1 MIRLEGK
8 LAKYKELISYFLIA
22 SSGVMIQLI
31 VSSITQNFF
40 GFSFQLSITTGYIA
54 AFIIGFFLTKFLS
67 KSIPVDSKIATAEHK
82 NFGNLQTIAE
92 RNAKNKQPAGEP
104 KKKES
109 EATSPSAV
117 NNNEKCELIGPF
129 AELLHAE
136 YLVERLTALEVAS
149 AVKQVEIADGKNY
162 WVYLKP
168 EMSEK
173 EALRRLSEIQQSK
186 SIDSY
191 IIPSGELANG
201 ISFGQFADEKEA
213 TDKAELI
220 RAQGYAAEIKEVP
233 KSHNETWV
241 EVRQKVGQKISEEK
255 WLSLLKE
262 EKAIERRQNYCLGV
276 AQ

>member
-1 MIRLEGK
+1 MRL
-8 LAKYKELISYFLIA
+8 IF
-22 SSGVMIQLI
+22 I
-31 VSSITQNFF
+31 VLLLGNVV
-40 GFSFQLSITTGYIA
+40 
-54 AFIIGFFLTKFLS
+54 FFLTQVFG
-67 KSIPVDSKIATAEHK
+67 KSTSVEPKPAVVEHRG
-82 NFGNLQTIAE
+82 FGNMQTIAE
-92 RNAKNKQPAGEP
+92 RNAKNKQAAKESH
-104 KKKES
+104 KKEPEVS
-109 EATSPSAV
+109 ESASLV
-117 NNNEKCELIGPF
+117 GNAEKCELIGPF

-136 YLVERLTALEVAS
+136 YLVERLKSLEVVS
-149 AVKQVEIADGKNY
+149 AIKQVEIADGKIY

-186 SIDSY
+186 AIDSY

-201 ISFGQFADEKEA
+201 ISFGQFANEKEA
-213 TDKAELI
+213 TEKAEQI

-241 EVRQKVGQKISEEK
+241 EVHQKVGQKISEEK

-276 AQ
+276 AH

>member
-1 MIRLEGK
+1 MRLIFVVLLLGNV
-8 LAKYKELISYFLIA
+8 I
-22 SSGVMIQLI
+22 
-31 VSSITQNFF
+31 
-40 GFSFQLSITTGYIA
+40 
-54 AFIIGFFLTKFLS
+54 FFLTQIFGASAVIETK
-67 KSIPVDSKIATAEHK
+67 PAVVEHRS
-82 NFGNLQTIAE
+82 FGNMQTISE
-92 RNAKNKQPAGEP
+92 RNKNKQVLKAVAANEP
-104 KKKES
+104 QPLV
-109 EATSPSAV
+109 SPSSVSDA
-117 NNNEKCELIGPF
+117 EKCELIGPF

-136 YLVERLTALEVAS
+136 YLVERLKALEVAS
-149 AVKQVEIADGKNY
+149 AIKQVEIADGKNY

-186 SIDSY
+186 AIDSY

-201 ISFGQFADEKEA
+201 ISFGQFANEKDAIE
-213 TDKAELI
+213 KAGQI

>member
-1 MIRLEGK
+1 MRL
-8 LAKYKELISYFLIA
+8 IF
-22 SSGVMIQLI
+22 I
-31 VSSITQNFF
+31 VLLLGNIV
-40 GFSFQLSITTGYIA
+40 
-54 AFIIGFFLTKFLS
+54 FFLTQIFG
-67 KSIPVDSKIATAEHK
+67 KSTPIEHAPAVAEHK

-92 RNAKNKQPAGEP
+92 RNAKNKQATKDA
-104 KKKES
+104 KKKDADASES
-109 EATSPSAV
+109 SAV
-117 NNNEKCELIGPF
+117 SDAEKCELIGPF

-136 YLVERLTALEVAS
+136 YLVERLTALEVS
-149 AVKQVEIADGKNY
+149 STVKQVEIADGKNY

-186 SIDSY
+186 AIDSY

-201 ISFGQFADEKEA
+201 ISFGQFASEKEA
-213 TDKAELI
+213 TDKAQQI

-276 AQ
+276 AR

>member
-1 MIRLEGK
+1 MRSI
-8 LAKYKELISYFLIA
+8 F
-22 SSGVMIQLI
+22 I
-31 VSSITQNFF
+31 VLLLGNV
-40 GFSFQLSITTGYIA
+40 A
-54 AFIIGFFLTKFLS
+54 FFLSQIFGASAPAENK
-67 KSIPVDSKIATAEHK
+67 PAAAEHR

-92 RNAKNKQPAGEP
+92 RNAKNKLSTKEA

-109 EATSPSAV
+109 EASETSSVVSDA
-117 NNNEKCELIGPF
+117 EKCELIGPF

-149 AVKQVEIADGKNY
+149 SIRQVEIADGKNY

-173 EALRRLSEIQQSK
+173 EALRRLSEIQQAK
-186 SIDSY
+186 AIDSY

-201 ISFGQFADEKEA
+201 ISFGQFASEKEA
-213 TDKAELI
+213 TDKAVQV

-241 EVRQKVGQKISEEK
+241 EVHQKLGQKISEEK
-255 WLSLLKE
+255 WLTLLKE

-276 AQ
+276 AH

>member
-1 MIRLEGK
+1 MRL
-8 LAKYKELISYFLIA
+8 IF
-22 SSGVMIQLI
+22 I
-31 VSSITQNFF
+31 VLLLGNV
-40 GFSFQLSITTGYIA
+40 A
-54 AFIIGFFLTKFLS
+54 FFLTQFFGGS
-67 KSIPVDSKIATAEHK
+67 APVDAKPAVVEHR

-92 RNAKNKQPAGEP
+92 RDAKGKQSAKESR
-104 KKKES
+104 KKEP
-109 EATSPSAV
+109 EAPSGAAV
-117 NNNEKCELIGPF
+117 SDSEKCELIGPF

-149 AVKQVEIADGKNY
+149 SIKQVEIADGKNY
-162 WVYLKP
+162 LVYLKP

-186 SIDSY
+186 AIDSY

-201 ISFGQFADEKEA
+201 ISFGQFASEKEA
-213 TDKAELI
+213 SDKAEQI
-220 RAQGYAAEIKEVP
+220 RAQGYAAEIKEIP

-241 EVRQKVGQKISEEK
+241 EVHQKVGQKVSEEK

-276 AQ
+276 AR

>member
-1 MIRLEGK
+1 MK
-8 LAKYKELISYFLIA
+8 LIF
-22 SSGVMIQLI
+22 I
-31 VSSITQNFF
+31 VLLLGN
-40 GFSFQLSITTGYIA
+40 
-54 AFIIGFFLTKFLS
+54 IIFFLTQIFGK
-67 KSIPVDSKIATAEHK
+67 PTATEHAPAVVEHK

-92 RNAKNKQPAGEP
+92 RDTKGALAAKEAR
-104 KKKES
+104 KKES
-109 EATSPSAV
+109 ESTQSSAPV
-117 NNNEKCELIGPF
+117 SDTDKCELIGPF
-129 AELLHAE
+129 VELLHAE

-149 AVKQVEIADGKNY
+149 AIKQVEIADGKNY

-201 ISFGQFADEKEA
+201 ISFGQFASEKEA
-213 TDKAELI
+213 TDKAEQI

-276 AQ
+276 AH

>member
-1 MIRLEGK
+1 MK
-8 LAKYKELISYFLIA
+8 LIFIVLLLANVAFFL
-22 SSGVMIQLI
+22 SQ
-31 VSSITQNFF
+31 FF
-40 GFSFQLSITTGYIA
+40 GKSAVVDASPAITEY
-54 AFIIGFFLTKFLS
+54 
-67 KSIPVDSKIATAEHK
+67 K

-92 RNAKNKQPAGEP
+92 RNAKDKTAAREVKRKAPEAA
-104 KKKES
+104 ES
-109 EATSPSAV
+109 SSVV
-117 NNNEKCELIGPF
+117 NDAEKCELIGPF

-149 AVKQVEIADGKNY
+149 AIKQVEIADGKNY

-186 SIDSY
+186 AIDSY

-201 ISFGQFADEKEA
+201 ISFGQFASEKDA
-213 TDKAELI
+213 TAKAEQI

-241 EVRQKVGQKISEEK
+241 EVHEKVGQKINEEK

-276 AQ
+276 AH